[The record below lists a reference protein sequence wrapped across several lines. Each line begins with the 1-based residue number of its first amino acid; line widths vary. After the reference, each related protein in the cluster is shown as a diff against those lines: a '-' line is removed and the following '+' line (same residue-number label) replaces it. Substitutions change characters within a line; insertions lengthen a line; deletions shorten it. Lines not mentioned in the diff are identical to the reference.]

1 MSQIGTLITGAGV
14 PTVIA
19 GQSQCPAYLVIGTV
33 DTANA
38 LRGLTVEIDG
48 APFIQL
54 NSAALINA
62 FGKWL
67 MENTI
72 GNNANSLG
80 FMLKLATGAIKKN
93 TTIRLT
99 NDAATTP
106 AIFGFSDAKDGVPIQ
121 ATTKTVNAQSYE
133 TFRSFSALI
142 LETPANVSNAEIV
155 FADGHKDTLTP
166 AEIEGL
172 FALKNNNELGGIGT
186 TIVIDNSDQ
195 SISEVKLNT
204 NAVGSCTV
212 AVVKLPD
219 AAFNAIKSV

>member
-1 MSQIGTLITGAGV
+1 MSQIGTLVTGAGV

-33 DTANA
+33 DTPNA
-38 LRGLTVEIDG
+38 LRGLTVEVDG
-48 APFIQL
+48 SPFIQL

-67 MENTI
+67 MEVTI
-72 GNNANSLG
+72 GNSANCLG
-80 FMLKLATGAIKKN
+80 YMLKIATGSIKRN

-99 NDAATTP
+99 NDGVTVP
-106 AIFGFSDAKDGVPIQ
+106 AIFGFSDGKDGVPIQ

-133 TFRSFSALI
+133 VFRSFSALI

-166 AEIEGL
+166 AEIEAL
-172 FALKNNNELGGIGT
+172 FALKFQNELGGIGT

-195 SISEVKLNT
+195 SIQEVKLNT
-204 NAVGSCTV
+204 NSGGACTV
-212 AVVKLPD
+212 AVVKIPD
-219 AAFNAIKSV
+219 AAFKAIQSV